1 MSIKSSWLTM
11 LLRSSVSLLNFCL
24 VVPVIIESGTL
35 KSPTSIVELSF
46 STFSCQFCFMYFGDV
61 FLDAY

>member
-11 LLRSSVSLLNFCL
+11 LLRSSVSLLIFCL

-35 KSPTSIVELSF
+35 KSPTLIVELSF
-46 STFSCQFCFMYFGDV
+46 STFSLVSFALCILGMYF
-61 FLDAY
+61 